1 MSIDR
6 TQQPLPVT
14 VVNAQQDLIM
24 RPRTGDVSSQQIENS
39 ENSGTQ
45 VKLSQLT
52 QQIQTDSSDDIDY
65 DRLAKI
71 QASMDAG
78 TLDLDTDII
87 ANALVQDIFQ
97 LS

>member
-1 MSIDR
+1 M
-6 TQQPLPVT
+6 
-14 VVNAQQDLIM
+14 
-24 RPRTGDVSSQQIENS
+24 
-39 ENSGTQ
+39 
-45 VKLSQLT
+45 
-52 QQIQTDSSDDIDY
+52 QTDSSDDIDY

>member
-1 MSIDR
+1 
-6 TQQPLPVT
+6 
-14 VVNAQQDLIM
+14 M
-24 RPRTGDVSSQQIENS
+24 RPRTGDVSSQQIES
-39 ENSGTQ
+39 QENSGTQ
-45 VKLSQLT
+45 VKLSKLT
-52 QQIQTDSSDDIDY
+52 QQIQTDGSRDIDY

-78 TLDLDTDII
+78 TLDLDTDLI